1 MCIRD
6 RGIGEKNSF
15 VASPDS
21 LWIVLLNNGDRVPTS
36 TVFQG
41 LAQNEFSGLVNVPR
55 LNEKNILIKFL
66 KSTRNDLE
74 KSAIKNYPAI
84 NDLINSLN
92 LTSGCLVARMSGSGS
107 TCFGLYEKKHEAE
120 KAKKEINSENF
131 SYQIVDVTDFKIVKK
146 SVDELEQ
153 KLGQIDIFVNNAGMT
168 GMNAKV
174 WDYPLDEWQKV
185 IELNLNSTFYCCKAI
200 VPHMIKNNYGRI
212 VNIASIAG
220 KEGNP
225 NASAYSTS
233 KAGVI
238 GLTKSL
244 GKELALKNIAVNCV
258 TPAAAKTRIFD
269 QMTEEHINYMLSK
282 IPRNK
287 FAKVNE
293 LASLVTWLSS
303 EENSFST
310 AAVFDLSGGRATY

>member
-1 MCIRD
+1 MHSVKLQALSRVKVNLYLHIIGKRADGYHNLDSLVAFPEIGDEILVSPSNSINLKITGKSKKELNEKENLILKAIKLLKNRKMGADIHLIKDTPISAGLGGGSSNAAVTLKLLSKLWNVPLPLINELVLLGADIPVCMDWRLQ
-6 RGIGEKNSF
+6 RMQGIGEKNSF

-120 KAKKEINSENF
+120 KAKKHLFNKF
-131 SYQIVDVTDFKIVKK
+131 
-146 SVDELEQ
+146 
-153 KLGQIDIFVNNAGMT
+153 
-168 GMNAKV
+168 
-174 WDYPLDEWQKV
+174 
-185 IELNLNSTFYCCKAI
+185 
-200 VPHMIKNNYGRI
+200 
-212 VNIASIAG
+212 
-220 KEGNP
+220 P
-225 NASAYSTS
+225 NAWI
-233 KAGVI
+233 KV
-238 GLTKSL
+238 
-244 GKELALKNIAVNCV
+244 
-258 TPAAAKTRIFD
+258 AKIF
-269 QMTEEHINYMLSK
+269 S
-282 IPRNK
+282 
-287 FAKVNE
+287 
-293 LASLVTWLSS
+293 
-303 EENSFST
+303 
-310 AAVFDLSGGRATY
+310 

>member
-1 MCIRD
+1 MHSLKLQALSRVKVNLYLHIIGKRADGYHNLDSLVAFPEIGDEILVSPSNSINLKITGKSKKELNEKENLILKAIKLLKNRKMGADIHLIKDTPISAGLGGGSSNAAVTLKLLSKLWNVPLPPINELVLLGADIPVCMDWRLQ
-6 RGIGEKNSF
+6 RMQGIGEKNSF

-120 KAKKEINSENF
+120 KAKKHLFNKF
-131 SYQIVDVTDFKIVKK
+131 
-146 SVDELEQ
+146 
-153 KLGQIDIFVNNAGMT
+153 
-168 GMNAKV
+168 
-174 WDYPLDEWQKV
+174 
-185 IELNLNSTFYCCKAI
+185 
-200 VPHMIKNNYGRI
+200 
-212 VNIASIAG
+212 
-220 KEGNP
+220 P
-225 NASAYSTS
+225 NAWI
-233 KAGVI
+233 KV
-238 GLTKSL
+238 
-244 GKELALKNIAVNCV
+244 
-258 TPAAAKTRIFD
+258 AKIF
-269 QMTEEHINYMLSK
+269 S
-282 IPRNK
+282 
-287 FAKVNE
+287 
-293 LASLVTWLSS
+293 
-303 EENSFST
+303 
-310 AAVFDLSGGRATY
+310 

>member
-1 MCIRD
+1 MHSVKLQALSRVKVNLYLHIIGKRADGYHNLDSLVAFPEIGDEILVSPSNSINLKITGKSKKELNEKENLILKAIKLLKNRKMGADIHLIKDTPISAGLGGGSSNAAVSLKLLSKLWNVPLPSINELVLLGADIPVCMDWRLQ
-6 RGIGEKNSF
+6 RMQGIGEKNSF

-120 KAKKEINSENF
+120 KAKKHLF
-131 SYQIVDVTDFKIVKK
+131 
-146 SVDELEQ
+146 
-153 KLGQIDIFVNNAGMT
+153 
-168 GMNAKV
+168 
-174 WDYPLDEWQKV
+174 
-185 IELNLNSTFYCCKAI
+185 
-200 VPHMIKNNYGRI
+200 
-212 VNIASIAG
+212 
-220 KEGNP
+220 
-225 NASAYSTS
+225 
-233 KAGVI
+233 
-238 GLTKSL
+238 
-244 GKELALKNIAVNCV
+244 
-258 TPAAAKTRIFD
+258 
-269 QMTEEHINYMLSK
+269 
-282 IPRNK
+282 NK
-287 FAKVNE
+287 FPNGWIKVAKI
-293 LASLVTWLSS
+293 
-303 EENSFST
+303 FS
-310 AAVFDLSGGRATY
+310 

>member
-1 MCIRD
+1 MHSVKLQALSRVKVNLYLHIIGKRADGYHNLDSLVAFPEIGDEILVSPSNSINLKITGKSKKELNEKENLILKAIKLLKNRKMGADIHLIKDTPIAAGLGGGSSNAAVSLKLLSKLWNVPLPSINELVLLGADIPVCMDWRLQ
-6 RGIGEKNSF
+6 RMQGIGEKNSF

-120 KAKKEINSENF
+120 KAKKHLFNKF
-131 SYQIVDVTDFKIVKK
+131 
-146 SVDELEQ
+146 
-153 KLGQIDIFVNNAGMT
+153 
-168 GMNAKV
+168 
-174 WDYPLDEWQKV
+174 
-185 IELNLNSTFYCCKAI
+185 
-200 VPHMIKNNYGRI
+200 
-212 VNIASIAG
+212 
-220 KEGNP
+220 P
-225 NASAYSTS
+225 NAWI
-233 KAGVI
+233 KV
-238 GLTKSL
+238 
-244 GKELALKNIAVNCV
+244 
-258 TPAAAKTRIFD
+258 AKIF
-269 QMTEEHINYMLSK
+269 S
-282 IPRNK
+282 
-287 FAKVNE
+287 
-293 LASLVTWLSS
+293 
-303 EENSFST
+303 
-310 AAVFDLSGGRATY
+310 